1 MSQVSYVF
9 QWTCL
14 EACQVLGVWP
24 GAENEWIQQASQLR
38 DTDLVQSAPIWTNE
52 EGYSSARI
60 RSATEF
66 LLRSTPD
73 ERMQIFRTEI
83 GKPLAQVLETQLAEL
98 FKTGKQAGP
107 LS

>member
-1 MSQVSYVF
+1 MSHVAYVF
-9 QWTCL
+9 QWTCI
-14 EACQVLGVWP
+14 EACRVLGVWP

-83 GKPLAQVLETQLAEL
+83 EKPLVQALDAGLAQLL
-98 FKTGKQAGP
+98 KH
-107 LS
+107 

>member
-24 GAENEWIQQASQLR
+24 GAENEWIQRSSQLR
-38 DTDLVQSAPIWTNE
+38 DTDLAQTTPLWTNE
-52 EGYSSARI
+52 EGFSAAKI

-66 LLRSTPD
+66 LLQLTPD
-73 ERMQIFRTEI
+73 ERMQAFRAEI